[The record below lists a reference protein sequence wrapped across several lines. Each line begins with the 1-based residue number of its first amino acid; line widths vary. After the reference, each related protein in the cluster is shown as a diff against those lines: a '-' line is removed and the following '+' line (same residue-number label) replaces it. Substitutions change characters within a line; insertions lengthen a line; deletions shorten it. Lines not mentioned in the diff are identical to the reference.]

1 MFGGVPAEMVKIT
14 YTKVP
19 ADVCK
24 QNRNFYKNHVRKAFI
39 QFCAYEGYFDGVL
52 TKSEIRKAK
61 KGTLPNDLNVHHKV
75 PLSGSNDL
83 MVNDFC
89 NLTVLHKNTH
99 EFINK
104 YIFSPQL
111 KPIQTAPFGTE
122 IVIDVPAYGYVDRD
136 GIKKERALK
145 EFRLFRKRERY

>member
-1 MFGGVPAEMVKIT
+1 MVKIV

-19 ADVCK
+19 ADVCRR
-24 QNRNFYKNHVRKAFI
+24 NRTFYKNHVRKAFVMW
-39 QFCAYEGYFDGVL
+39 CAYEGYFDSVF
-52 TKSEIRKAK
+52 TKAEIKKAK
-61 KGTLPNDLNVHHKV
+61 KGILPEDCNIHHKV

-104 YIFSPQL
+104 FIFAPQL
-111 KPIQTAPFGTE
+111 KSIQTAPFGSE
-122 IVIDVPAYGYVDRD
+122 IVIDVPSYGYVDVD
-136 GIKKERALK
+136 GIKKERALAK
-145 EFRLFRKRERY
+145 FLFMDKQNKR